1 MKDGAGVAKNLQE
14 VSGET
19 DCYGKQAQE
28 LGTVSFDG
36 KILSGTL
43 NKVTGYT
50 GFNGSVVEEQ
60 SGYYL
65 PFLYDGTDTLKMYV
79 KTAEKQAT
87 VDKSPTVN
95 VAFLGADKTTA
106 EKAVLHLIK
115 EDGAMTEVYMSGITF
130 NEGDE

>member
-1 MKDGAGVAKNLQE
+1 MKDGAGISKNLQE
-14 VSGET
+14 VTGET

-50 GFNGSVVEEQ
+50 GFSSVAEEQ
-60 SGYYL
+60 TGYYL

-79 KTAEKQAT
+79 KSAEKQVT

-95 VAFLGADKTTA
+95 VVYLGADKTTA
-106 EKAVLHLIK
+106 EKAVLYLVK
-115 EDGAMTEVYMSGITF
+115 DDGAMTEVYMTGITF
-130 NEGDE
+130 NEGDA